1 MSSAPALRRT
11 ERFPE
16 SIEFES
22 SATWGQ
28 VSPRVVPGPSGSVEF
43 QHPDP
48 LIRIRRPR
56 PSPVFFEEPDIEEA
70 TSGIA
75 FAIGPASGWTQPS
88 LQAALLGVFGQLQC
102 GTPQTW
108 PQAGAQSF
116 WPQATGAH
124 VRFSLQQGAAP
135 LQIGSFH
142 GVRANHAWQPAGRT
156 HVPFDFMLVAR
167 EEPSVSDEALFRALA
182 ALWRR
187 DTFNISSTSRMAM
200 HPAYQRVI
208 GMGSVAV
215 PLILRELQGRPD
227 WWFWALQAITGVDP
241 VPPSWRGSL
250 REMAAA
256 WLAWGQE
263 HGYLTR

>member
-11 ERFPE
+11 ERYHDP
-16 SIEFES
+16 IEFES

-28 VSPRVVPGPSGSVEF
+28 ISSRVVPGPSGSVES
-43 QHPDP
+43 QHPDT
-48 LIRIRRPR
+48 LVQIRRPR
-56 PSPVFFEEPDIEEA
+56 SSPSLFDEPEA
-70 TSGIA
+70 EDAFSCVS
-75 FAIGPASGWTQPS
+75 FAIRPSLGWPQPT
-88 LQAALLGVFGQLQC
+88 LQAALLGVFGQV
-102 GTPQTW
+102 
-108 PQAGAQSF
+108 QAGSSQPCLSTGVHSF
-116 WPQATGAH
+116 WPQAIGAH
-124 VRFSLQQGAAP
+124 IRLSLQQGSAP
-135 LQIGSFH
+135 PQLGSFH
-142 GVRANHAWQPAGRT
+142 GVRAIHAWQPAGRT
-156 HVPFDFMLVAR
+156 HVPIDFMLIER

-215 PLILRELQGRPD
+215 PLILRELQERPD

-250 REMAAA
+250 HEMAAA
-256 WLAWGQE
+256 WLAWGRE
-263 HGYLTR
+263 HGYLAS